1 LIRLYNSVTYE
12 LESRIPEFEDSFF
25 KRCVEGMKE
34 TQAIITQR
42 KEKIK
47 DTYEMVSVPHS

>member
-1 LIRLYNSVTYE
+1 MIRLYNSVTYE